1 MFRPLQKMGSR
12 EASGLHPI
20 ARIKSKSER
29 SFVLPEKAAQPVG
42 LGGAQASALTK
53 QPRQGRKA
61 QAVAQEASSPLALLD
76 AFEWFEFYTRCSLR
90 PRIEGLE
97 STQSAPSRLIL

>member
-12 EASGLHPI
+12 EASGLHPN

-42 LGGAQASALTK
+42 LGGAQVSALTK
-53 QPRQGRKA
+53 QPRQRERHKRA
-61 QAVAQEASSPLALLD
+61 LKKLRHVWLCSTLSSGSS
-76 AFEWFEFYTRCSLR
+76 FTRGAPCDRGSKDWSR
-90 PRIEGLE
+90 P
-97 STQSAPSRLIL
+97 